1 MSCHGSDRG
10 KARQFMTLVFIGAMA
25 LCALISAALGALR
38 LPFLLL
44 TSLIFLALLQFDASP
59 TLWLPLASL
68 GLTIGVW
75 LLTKHE
81 SPARRRMA
89 LMAIFSIIGIFAAL
103 KLPVLQ
109 AASAGALNIGQT
121 FAWIGFSYL
130 AFRLLHILLDFRSGR
145 LKRLSLPQF
154 ILYALFFPAIAAG
167 PIARVEQ
174 FVQALAAPHDAERL
188 TRGAMRLM
196 RGLFKKFVLAD
207 SIALMA
213 LSPQLASDALTG
225 TLSGTLTLWLALYAY
240 AFRLFWDFS
249 GYTDIAIGIGIWA
262 GIKLPENF
270 DAPYLKRNLQ
280 AFWNSWHMTLS
291 AWFRAYFFMPA
302 SRELLRTPLKAWR
315 EGVVLVAQ
323 LSTMILIGLWHGA
336 ALNFVLW
343 GAWHGVGLWLFR
355 QWSLRAARWD
365 AFVQA
370 RPLLARAI
378 SVLSVLLTF
387 HYVALGWVFF
397 VLPEPELIGKV
408 LRGLLGG

>member
-1 MSCHGSDRG
+1 
-10 KARQFMTLVFIGAMA
+10 MTLVLIGAMA
-25 LCALISAALGALR
+25 LCALISPALGALR

-44 TSLIFLALLQFDASP
+44 ASLIFLALLQFDVLP
-59 TLWLPLASL
+59 TLALPLASL

-75 LLTKHE
+75 LLTE
-81 SPARRRMA
+81 RDSPARRRMA
-89 LMAIFSIIGIFAAL
+89 LMAIFSIVGIFAVL
-103 KLPVLQ
+103 KLPALQ
-109 AASAGALNIGQT
+109 TASAAALNIGQT

-130 AFRLLHILLDFRSGR
+130 AFRLLHVLLDFRSGR
-145 LKRLSLPQF
+145 LKQLSLPQF
-154 ILYALFFPAIAAG
+154 VLYALFFPAIAAG
-167 PIARVEQ
+167 PIARLEQ
-174 FVQALAAPHDAERL
+174 FSQALGTPLSADRL
-188 TRGAMRLM
+188 MHGALRLM

-225 TLSGTLTLWLALYAY
+225 TLSGTLMLWLALYAY

-336 ALNFVLW
+336 SLNFVLW
-343 GAWHGVGLWLFR
+343 GAWHGIGLWLFR
-355 QWSLRAARWD
+355 QWSARAARWD

-370 RPLLARAI
+370 RPPLARLI
-378 SVLSVLLTF
+378 GVLSVLLTF

-397 VLPEPELIGKV
+397 ALPEPELIGKV